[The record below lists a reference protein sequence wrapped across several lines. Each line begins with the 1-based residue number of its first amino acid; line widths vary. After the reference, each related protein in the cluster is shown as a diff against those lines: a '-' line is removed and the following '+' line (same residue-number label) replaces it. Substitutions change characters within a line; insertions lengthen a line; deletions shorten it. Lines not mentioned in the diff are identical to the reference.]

1 MKRMTVFTKPNG
13 YRFAIAAFDV
23 HRVYQQ
29 PEPGGCVIYYP
40 AYDDGEYKEASEIV
54 VGTFDAIMA
63 QIEESN
69 K

>member
-1 MKRMTVFTKPNG
+1 MKRMIVFTKPDG

-29 PEPGGCVIYYP
+29 PEPGGCLIFYQVFMG
-40 AYDDGEYKEASEIV
+40 GEYQEASEIV
-54 VGTFDAIMA
+54 VGTFNDVMSR
-63 QIEESN
+63 IEEGH